1 MHILDSSIEWI
12 KVFGRGLLEV
22 VRMGAKKM
30 KIEVCNCYMCLLEEM
45 YIASSANL
53 VQSVILFCIKALTF
67 LCFQRIGEFKT
78 GV

>member
-1 MHILDSSIEWI
+1 
-12 KVFGRGLLEV
+12 
-22 VRMGAKKM
+22 
-30 KIEVCNCYMCLLEEM
+30 MCLLEEM

-78 GV
+78 GVWSLVLALCSMHWVHMIEILQFDIMVR